1 MLIAYIDE
9 FGHQG
14 PYISHSHPKFN
25 THPVFG
31 YGGYI
36 IPDHGVRKLGGHFEY
51 IKENLLRFEIEKAG
65 KHPRRWEKKGSSLLS
80 SKNIRKY
87 GDEIQPALQRIFR
100 KLAELEGKLFFFG
113 KQKPIGAVKETKLT
127 SQALEESC
135 LIETINRLGRVAS
148 QAHERLLVVMDAT
161 DTDNRERAVATL
173 GRTIYSTKNHDTDSI
188 IEVPIQADSH
198 LYGTIQL
205 ADWTCALLGRLSDY
219 HFAESSEF
227 GWSIDLGQKILK
239 TKGLSFTSNSAIWS
253 NSQERNSSCTSKELL
268 KPTHFWQLE
277 VEQATRLNQQQVQN
291 QHMRQKIIEACSPE
305 LRAKL
310 DEIRGSSH

>member
-9 FGHQG
+9 FSHQG

-36 IPDHGVRKLGGHFEY
+36 VPDHGVRKLGGHFEY

-173 GRTIYSTKNHDTDSI
+173 GRTI
-188 IEVPIQADSH
+188 
-198 LYGTIQL
+198 QL

-253 NSQERNSSCTSKELL
+253 NSQERNSSCTSRELL

-277 VEQATRLNQQQVQN
+277 VEQATRLNQQQVRN

>member
-1 MLIAYIDE
+1 ME
-9 FGHQG
+9 
-14 PYISHSHPKFN
+14 S
-25 THPVFG
+25 
-31 YGGYI
+31 
-36 IPDHGVRKLGGHFEY
+36 
-51 IKENLLRFEIEKAG
+51 
-65 KHPRRWEKKGSSLLS
+65 KKS
-80 SKNIRKY
+80 
-87 GDEIQPALQRIFR
+87 
-100 KLAELEGKLFFFG
+100 
-113 KQKPIGAVKETKLT
+113 IGAVKETKVT
-127 SQALEESC
+127 SQELEESC

-253 NSQERNSSCTSKELL
+253 NSQERNSSCTSRELL

-277 VEQATRLNQQQVQN
+277 AEQATRLNQQQVRN
-291 QHMRQKIIEACSPE
+291 QHMQQKIIEACSPE

>member
-36 IPDHGVRKLGGHFEY
+36 VPDHGVRKLGGHFEY

-161 DTDNRERAVATL
+161 DTDTRERAVATL
-173 GRTIYSTKNHDTDSI
+173 GRTIDSTNNHDTDSI

-253 NSQERNSSCTSKELL
+253 NSQERNSSCTSRELL

-277 VEQATRLNQQQVQN
+277 VEQATRLNQQQVRN